1 MGKMKGIS
9 VHTKPCCVHHTHMAL
24 TPSPSYSSLETK
36 QDIIHS
42 EDFSGGNLIY
52 KEHVHYGGGDLCTQK
67 LHYRVSNERTERWG
81 VSDPPLLWSVVR
93 QNTLTYPTSLE
104 RNQCNLKQPAPPLK
118 ISRAASRSLKQLQGK
133 HMV

>member
-42 EDFSGGNLIY
+42 EDFSGRNLIY
-52 KEHVHYGGGDLCTQK
+52 KEHVHYGGGICALRSFTTELVTSEQRGGESQILLCSGQ
-67 LHYRVSNERTERWG
+67 
-81 VSDPPLLWSVVR
+81 
-93 QNTLTYPTSLE
+93 
-104 RNQCNLKQPAPPLK
+104 
-118 ISRAASRSLKQLQGK
+118 
-133 HMV
+133 